1 MSDFISLCVF
11 HGTHH
16 HHDDGTHHMK
26 EDGYLHSAYVV
37 PLLVAFF
44 VLTVNEKGVIGTM
57 KLNGKCTC

>member
-1 MSDFISLCVF
+1 MF